1 MGVQAL
7 IYILCILK
15 SYWISHL
22 ATLSLSVTWVLCV
35 TCLWMTCKTQNN
47 VQCYSQFLER
57 EACALW
63 EPGTLIVLDM
73 CWFSNEVSWF
83 DRILR
88 GCWASCDTF
97 FFVLFRYLFVLL
109 DLSTSSWGVGRP
121 TTFLGQF
128 HGDPAGQAITCSRN
142 HFLEMPDVPVS
153 KIWPLWFYEYTSLP
167 GEWDVISLSFFF
179 FVFFQMPERVHKN
192 VDWKQSPNLHS
203 EAHSFLGSACQ
214 GESME

>member
-1 MGVQAL
+1 VGVQGP

-35 TCLWMTCKTQNN
+35 TFVNDMPNSEQCTMLFSVRGKGSMCIVRTRHINSVGYVLIFKWGFLVWQKLTGVLGFLWH
-47 VQCYSQFLER
+47 
-57 EACALW
+57 
-63 EPGTLIVLDM
+63 
-73 CWFSNEVSWF
+73 
-83 DRILR
+83 
-88 GCWASCDTF
+88 
-97 FFVLFRYLFVLL
+97 FFVRSLQILVCSLWLEHNF
-109 DLSTSSWGVGRP
+109 LSCRRP
-121 TTFLGQF
+121 TTLLGQF
-128 HGDPAGQAITCSRN
+128 PGDPAGQGITCSGN

>member
-1 MGVQAL
+1 
-7 IYILCILK
+7 
-15 SYWISHL
+15 
-22 ATLSLSVTWVLCV
+22 
-35 TCLWMTCKTQNN
+35 MTCQTQNN

-73 CWFSNEVSWF
+73 CWFSNEASWF
-83 DRILR
+83 DRNLQ

-97 FFVLFRYLFVLL
+97 LFVLFRYLFVLF
-109 DLSTSSWGVGRP
+109 DLSTTSWVVGDLLHSWWSSRS
-121 TTFLGQF
+121 
-128 HGDPAGQAITCSRN
+128 GDYMFWKSLFRN
-142 HFLEMPDVPVS
+142 ARCASFQNL
-153 KIWPLWFYEYTSLP
+153 TSLILWIYFIARWTRCDFS
-167 GEWDVISLSFFF
+167 EFSFVLFS
-179 FVFFQMPERVHKN
+179 QMPERVHKN